1 MAIAVAVAEQSSKVA
16 HDDAVMDEEAADV
29 HAGRR
34 VQSDEIVISRKVG
47 KGRELR
53 VGSLRTAGALEGR
66 CVGCV
71 CVCVC
76 LCACVRV

>member
-1 MAIAVAVAEQSSKVA
+1 MGK
-16 HDDAVMDEEAADV
+16 EAADV

-53 VGSLRTAGALEGR
+53 VDSLRTAGALEGR

-71 CVCVC
+71 CVSVCVR
-76 LCACVRV
+76 ACVS

>member
-1 MAIAVAVAEQSSKVA
+1 
-16 HDDAVMDEEAADV
+16 MDEEAADV

-53 VGSLRTAGALEGR
+53 VGSLRTA
-66 CVGCV
+66 
-71 CVCVC
+71 
-76 LCACVRV
+76 

>member
-1 MAIAVAVAEQSSKVA
+1 
-16 HDDAVMDEEAADV
+16 MDEEAADV

-53 VGSLRTAGALEGR
+53 VDSLRTAGALEGR

-76 LCACVRV
+76 VRACVCELKLPRTTRLEEAA

>member
-1 MAIAVAVAEQSSKVA
+1 MNKLKHKQDGNSSSSGSPAVRQGKVA

-53 VGSLRTAGALEGR
+53 VDSR
-66 CVGCV
+66 V
-71 CVCVC
+71 CVSVCVR
-76 LCACVRV
+76 ACVS

>member
-1 MAIAVAVAEQSSKVA
+1 
-16 HDDAVMDEEAADV
+16 MDEEAADV

-53 VGSLRTAGALEGR
+53 VDSLRTAGALEGR

-71 CVCVC
+71 CVCVR
-76 LCACVRV
+76 ACVCELKLPRTTRLEEAA

>member
-1 MAIAVAVAEQSSKVA
+1 
-16 HDDAVMDEEAADV
+16 MDEEAADV

-53 VGSLRTAGALEGR
+53 VDSLRTAGALEGR
-66 CVGCV
+66 CVGGCV

-76 LCACVRV
+76 VRACVS